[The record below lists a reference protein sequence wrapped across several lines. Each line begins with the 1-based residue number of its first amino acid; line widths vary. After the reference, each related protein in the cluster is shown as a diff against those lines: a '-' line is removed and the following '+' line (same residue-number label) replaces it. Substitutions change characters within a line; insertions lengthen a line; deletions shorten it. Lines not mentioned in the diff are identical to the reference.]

1 MDFRNLQNRKTQ
13 MAAKV
18 VGTETVLVPLQSNVA
33 DLSEMFTLN
42 EVGSFIWEQIDVNQ
56 SVEGLVDAVVGEFEI
71 DREIAHVDVETFLA
85 QLDSFLSK
93 A

>member
-1 MDFRNLQNRKTQ
+1 MDLRNLQNRKAQ

-42 EVGSFIWEQIDVNQ
+42 EVGSFIWKQLDLNQ
-56 SVEGLVDAVVGEFEI
+56 SIEGLVDAVVDEFEI
-71 DREIAHVDVETFLA
+71 DREIAHADVATFLA
-85 QLDSFLSK
+85 QLDSFLAK

>member
-71 DREIAHVDVETFLA
+71 DREIAHADVETFLA

>member
-1 MDFRNLQNRKTQ
+1 MQNRKTQ

-42 EVGSFIWEQIDVNQ
+42 EVGSFIWEQLNLNESI
-56 SVEGLVDAVVGEFEI
+56 EGLVDAVVDEFEVN
-71 DREIAHVDVETFLA
+71 REIAHADVATFLT
-85 QLDSFLSK
+85 QLDSFLAK

>member
-1 MDFRNLQNRKTQ
+1 MDLKNLQERKPQ

-18 VGTETVLVPLQSNVA
+18 VGGETVLVPLQSNVA

-42 EVGSFIWEQIDVNQ
+42 EVGSFIWEKLDENE
-56 SVEGLVDAVVGEFEI
+56 SVEGLVEAVVSEFEI
-71 DREIAHVDVETFLA
+71 DNETANTDVT
-85 QLDSFLSK
+85 SFLTELDAFLVK